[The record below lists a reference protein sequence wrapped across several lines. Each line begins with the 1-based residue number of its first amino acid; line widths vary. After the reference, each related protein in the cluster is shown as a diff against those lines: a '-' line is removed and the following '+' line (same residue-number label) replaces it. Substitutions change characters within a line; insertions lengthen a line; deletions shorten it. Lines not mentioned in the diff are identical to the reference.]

1 MSTIM
6 VTPFT
11 PTTVMAVVRFL
22 AVAALLL
29 AHHACHGFH
38 SAARRF
44 PRSLPR
50 RLCSI
55 SEKNTGVE
63 DALDEFHRTLG
74 ASPFD
79 AMRAARLHLDVV
91 LQLVRSDVQDR
102 ESDDG
107 SEVHLFPPTYWAAI
121 EYVSTTVAMMKDS
134 GHPLH
139 AAANMVAKKEGLPQV
154 SRTVRTAMNARR
166 LMSARE
172 IVEVK
177 RKVERTLS
185 QLMTLSIGY
194 RSCVAGGEEK
204 DFVYF
209 AKALLEKAPNHD
221 RHFALLLFVRGIFA
235 PPYAARRPPAS
246 ASASASAAWVSGV
259 PAGVATAAGL
269 SAGVGG
275 SGMRQLGAS
284 FREVC
289 LCQVVVDI
297 ATAPL
302 FTSSHRSLPL
312 PLCAA
317 GHGGA
322 ACGAAERHR
331 AGPLPLRPRGRA
343 RTRRGAAPPT
353 SI

>member
-1 MSTIM
+1 M
-6 VTPFT
+6 VTPST
-11 PTTVMAVVRFL
+11 PTTMMAVVRFL
-22 AVAALLL
+22 ALAALLL

-44 PRSLPR
+44 PRSLSR
-50 RLCSI
+50 RLCST
-55 SEKNTGVE
+55 SEKSTGVE

-107 SEVHLFPPTYWAAI
+107 SEVHPFPPTYWAAI

-209 AKALLEKAPNHD
+209 AKALLEKAPIHD

-246 ASASASAAWVSGV
+246 ASASAAWVSGG

-289 LCQVVVDI
+289 LCLVVDI

-302 FTSSHRSLPL
+302 SPL
-312 PLCAA
+312 LTALRTPLCAA

-331 AGPLPLRPRGRA
+331 AGPVSLRPRGRA